1 MQELGA
7 LKELTVD
14 RLVYVF
20 VLLMAIRKCVD
31 VADWAMTRFGIKTK
45 WSEARHRNE
54 ELIKQHEEQ
63 IDVHG
68 EYLNELTKKVD
79 HLCEVVEDMKRENA
93 ERDRKHIETLSA
105 NLKDRIGQSYRYY
118 HKQKYWNEMEREAF
132 NSLIHQYEEL
142 GNENSFVHTICEPES
157 LTWEIREND

>member
-1 MQELGA
+1 MQELGV

-68 EYLNELTKKVD
+68 ECLNELTKKVD
-79 HLCEVVEDMKRENA
+79 HLCEVIEEMKRENK
-93 ERDRKHIETLSA
+93 ERDRKNAETLSA
-105 NLKDRIGQSYRYY
+105 N
-118 HKQKYWNEMEREAF
+118 
-132 NSLIHQYEEL
+132 LIHQYEEL
-142 GNENSFVHTICEPES
+142 GNKNSFVHTICEPES

>member
-31 VADWAMTRFGIKTK
+31 VADWAMTRFGLKTK

-68 EYLNELTKKVD
+68 ECLHKLAKQVD

-93 ERDRKHIETLSA
+93 ERDRKNIETLSA
-105 NLKDRIGQSYRYY
+105 NLKDRRGQSYRYY
-118 HKQKYWNEMEREAF
+118 HKQGYWNEMEREAF

-142 GNENSFVHTICEPES
+142 GNKNSFVHTICEPES

>member
-1 MQELGA
+1 MEGLGI

-14 RLVYVF
+14 RLVYIFVF
-20 VLLMAIRKCVD
+20 LMAFRKIVD
-31 VADWAMTRFGIKTK
+31 VTDWTMQRFGIKTK
-45 WSEARHRNE
+45 WSEARHKSE
-54 ELIKQHEEQ
+54 QLIEKHEEQ

-68 EYLNELTKKVD
+68 ECLTELSKKVD
-79 HLCEVVEDMKRENA
+79 RLTEIIKEMKEENEKREKTNT
-93 ERDRKHIETLSA
+93 ETLSA

-118 HKQKYWNEMEREAF
+118 HKRGYWNEMEREAF

-157 LTWEIREND
+157 LTWEIKDED

>member
-14 RLVYVF
+14 RLVYIF

-31 VADWAMTRFGIKTK
+31 VADWAMTRFGLKTK

-68 EYLNELTKKVD
+68 ECLSQLTKKVD

-93 ERDRKHIETLSA
+93 ERDRKNIETLSA

-118 HKQKYWNEMEREAF
+118 HKQGYWNEMEREAF

-142 GNENSFVHTICEPES
+142 GNKNSFVHTICEPES

>member
-14 RLVYVF
+14 CLVYVF

-31 VADWAMTRFGIKTK
+31 VADWAMTRFGLKTK

-68 EYLNELTKKVD
+68 ECLHKLAKQVD

-93 ERDRKHIETLSA
+93 ERDRKNIETLSA

-118 HKQKYWNEMEREAF
+118 HKQGYWNEMEREAF